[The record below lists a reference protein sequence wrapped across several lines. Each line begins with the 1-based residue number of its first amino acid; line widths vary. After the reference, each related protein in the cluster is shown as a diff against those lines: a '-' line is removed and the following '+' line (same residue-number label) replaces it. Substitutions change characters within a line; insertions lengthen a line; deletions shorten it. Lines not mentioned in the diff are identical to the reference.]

1 MKKSYYFKII
11 YNEENI
17 NLLNNNSYIINNK
30 MLEYMINFYQQIIY

>member
-17 NLLNNNSYIINNK
+17 NLLNNNNYIINNK
-30 MLEYMINFYQQIIY
+30 MLEYMINFYQQ